1 MLPAV
6 PTLKEVGIR
15 GTLSI
20 DRGIMASKETPDE
33 IAGWFEKASEVPEL
47 VDRLAEYG
55 TIAVHKGPDEYTRY
69 FENLTADWQEMIQ
82 RAAGKQ
88 IRRRPS

>member
-1 MLPAV
+1 
-6 PTLKEVGIR
+6 LKEEGIR
-15 GTLSI
+15 GTFSI

-33 IAGWFEKASEVPEL
+33 LAAEIAGWFEKASEVAEL
-47 VDRLAEYG
+47 ADRLAEYG
-55 TIAVHKGPDEYTRY
+55 TIVVHKGPDEYTRY

-88 IRRRPS
+88 TRRRAS